1 MGIPFLVIKETL
13 DNFGR
18 LGPALA
24 LEQEFECVDDYH
36 SEKPISKKVLYL
48 CEFSELTDIEFSISR
63 FLHPSPQPFFVVC
76 VIPESEC
83 NDSTSKERAERRCA
97 LMTSESL
104 VVAPFFTDL
113 SVQRVRYH
121 LQDRLV
127 ELTSWKYDMAEAML
141 SGAMFQEILDMSV
154 DIVPN
159 PIYVTD
165 ARYAL
170 VASVNTEGE
179 KLPAFRELLDKGF
192 LGKSTLGRLR
202 QEGYISANA
211 APRAYQAR
219 LIASR
224 KKDELPGE
232 SYVNHVFRVEGS
244 FYLHVVMLCREKPLS
259 PGLRYVFDVLCESIN
274 HCVMKECYQLGGR
287 TRPENDLVLAL
298 VRGEEVDSDILD
310 AYAKSNGVGL
320 QEHFQLIQANNIGKV
335 SMGMLL
341 GMVEEIVPRGLMGQ
355 AGGSLYVLANCEED
369 CCSDRLRELRRV
381 SANNKVCF
389 GISLPFERI
398 EHAYFGG
405 LQTESLFALP
415 DYILSGQKTAA
426 PRSWVASFK
435 MWARLCLLHA
445 SAETRDE
452 IIGFLAVNNPFVH
465 AMEHDAKEANS
476 DMKLVT
482 TFLSSSCN
490 ASDTAR
496 AMGVHRNSVYY
507 GIARIK
513 KRYGIDLND
522 EEDRQYCSL
531 LLDAMS
537 LMGVDC

>member
-1 MGIPFLVIKETL
+1 
-13 DNFGR
+13 
-18 LGPALA
+18 
-24 LEQEFECVDDYH
+24 
-36 SEKPISKKVLYL
+36 
-48 CEFSELTDIEFSISR
+48 
-63 FLHPSPQPFFVVC
+63 
-76 VIPESEC
+76 
-83 NDSTSKERAERRCA
+83 
-97 LMTSESL
+97 MTSGSL

-113 SVQRVRYH
+113 SVQRVRYR

-192 LGKSTLGRLR
+192 LGKSTLRRLK

-259 PGLRYVFDVLCESIN
+259 PGLRYVFDVLCESLN

-355 AGGSLYVLANCEED
+355 SGGSLYVLANCESCD
-369 CCSDRLRELRRV
+369 GSALTTKFV
-381 SANNKVCF
+381 S
-389 GISLPFERI
+389 
-398 EHAYFGG
+398 
-405 LQTESLFALP
+405 ESLF
-415 DYILSGQKTAA
+415 LSRELNMLISVACRRNLFLRYLITFYRGRK
-426 PRSWVASFK
+426 PR
-435 MWARLCLLHA
+435 H
-445 SAETRDE
+445 
-452 IIGFLAVNNPFVH
+452 
-465 AMEHDAKEANS
+465 
-476 DMKLVT
+476 LV
-482 TFLSSSCN
+482 
-490 ASDTAR
+490 R
-496 AMGVHRNSVYY
+496 GW
-507 GIARIK
+507 
-513 KRYGIDLND
+513 
-522 EEDRQYCSL
+522 L
-531 LLDAMS
+531 LLRRGHVCAFCMPPLKRVMRS
-537 LMGVDC
+537 SAFLLSTTRLSTQWNMMPRKQIAI